1 MRFLEKSKGSNDQDV
16 YSFKV
21 GKTELLILRD
31 VFNYLH
37 RIVPRSLFT
46 QPFTSRMDNMR
57 KEINNLVLSEQIGKD
72 WKRPKKWMPED
83 PMETF

>member
-1 MRFLEKSKGSNDQDV
+1 
-16 YSFKV
+16 
-21 GKTELLILRD
+21 
-31 VFNYLH
+31 
-37 RIVPRSLFT
+37 
-46 QPFTSRMDNMR
+46 MDNMR